1 MVRKKTYPPAPL
13 PKGMGRG
20 IRVRYVGTAK
30 AREVGAYRWSAENGY
45 VARVD
50 DPETVLN
57 LMTYPRNQF
66 ELVDDISLAEVEAW
80 IEAAR
85 KS

>member
-1 MVRKKTYPPAPL
+1 MVRKKTYPPAPSL
-13 PKGMGRG
+13 KGRGG